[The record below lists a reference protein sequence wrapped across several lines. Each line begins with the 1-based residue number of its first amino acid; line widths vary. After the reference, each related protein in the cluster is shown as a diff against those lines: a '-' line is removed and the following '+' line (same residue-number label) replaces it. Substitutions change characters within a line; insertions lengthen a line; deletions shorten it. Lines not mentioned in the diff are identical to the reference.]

1 MGGTGRGA
9 GSMNP
14 QKQMEKL
21 LCAHRFALVREDKH
35 KVYKNSAGK
44 VFVTSKTPSDR
55 RAWANALCDL
65 RRVIELP
72 AKPMVL
78 AISDFDRESAARRI
92 QGDAKPVAGIKGNAR
107 TKGTGF
113 IYEDKILSPDDL
125 ARRDEQRQLS
135 IEAKQRKEARQEQ
148 RRFERRL
155 RRDRRLAEELAA
167 FDLIKPFL
175 DSVQVLVSVLWEDN
189 RDAYFAF
196 AANSWWETVGDPDY
210 IGEVDPIFYEFTD
223 TDYLLP
229 VISLRRSLFKDI
241 DLPVDQKDL
250 VIAARMMLIREE
262 WHATWRD
269 GTGLKWIINDV
280 MKAITKAGRETRLQA
295 ATSYVLGRAKGF
307 FISNHVRVVVAN
319 CLNSAALQKIDKPF
333 VEITIG
339 DFIDNV
345 ASLNAGASVENALAV
360 TDAVFSGSPNNSELG
375 TSGTQTDLPEPANQ
389 KEECVMVSN

>member
-1 MGGTGRGA
+1 
-9 GSMNP
+9 MNP

-44 VFVTSKTPSDR
+44 IFVTSKTPSDR

-92 QGDAKPVAGIKGNAR
+92 QGETKPVAGIKGNAR

-113 IYEDKILSPDDL
+113 IYEDKILTPDDL

-135 IEAKQRKEARQEQ
+135 IEAKQRKEARREQ
-148 RRFERRL
+148 RRSERRL

-175 DSVQVLVSVLWEDN
+175 DSVHDLLSVLWEDN
-189 RDAYFAF
+189 QDAYEGF

-210 IGEVDPIFYEFTD
+210 TGEVDPIFYEFAD

-229 VISLRRSLFKDI
+229 VISLRRSLFADG
-241 DLPVDQKDL
+241 DLPVDHKDIL
-250 VIAARMMLIREE
+250 IAARMMLIREE
-262 WHATWRD
+262 WHASWSD
-269 GTGLKWIINDV
+269 GTGLKMIINDV
-280 MKAITKAGRETRLQA
+280 TKAITKAGRETRLQA

-319 CLNSAALQKIDKPF
+319 CLNSAALQKVEKPF

-339 DFIDNV
+339 DFIDSV
-345 ASLNAGASVENALAV
+345 ASLNASASIENALAV
-360 TDAVFSGSPNNSELG
+360 TDAVFSGRTVDSVKPSNLNDFPKPSE
-375 TSGTQTDLPEPANQ
+375 Q
-389 KEECVMVSN
+389 KEEQVMVLMS